1 MTKLDFYKDI
11 RMNLASTCVSIANA
25 IDYMTTEDCDNIYP
39 ETVNLVAGLS
49 SSIER
54 IAGIH
59 PAKAIDF
66 KQAANEP
73 SALTI
78 ARIKSEYVDTL
89 NRLTVHH
96 FKMLGAYIS
105 MQVDHAIS
113 LRQEVADRLENPKQ
127 VDSNHLN
134 GLQSF
139 EFDDWFNGKFTDEDF
154 ERIMFKRYGNTRIL
168 VDHFT
173 DSTESEVLRLA
184 LEHSKKCLSTGTS
197 ASMPYTGMSAGT
209 IKKDTYAFMGGQIN
223 VDVAIGGLQ
232 TYWACDTN
240 AHRSRKGRARFKTDN
255 KWVRA
260 GGMAKG
266 LKSYIVEKRLDDTL
280 TDIKVNIVP
289 IIGQIVKAIES
300 NGIPYAVWQKYYFVV
315 QPVDRDVALHVDDE
329 MVPTAVTI
337 FSPIYGYMNKLDMI
351 ISVLNGIDRMLPI
364 IMDYGRFN
372 VSAQLSSESNS
383 IPPVDSGASS

>member
-1 MTKLDFYKDI
+1 MTDLEFWRNNLRKL
-11 RMNLASTCVSIANA
+11 AGTCVEISNS
-25 IDYMTTEDCDNIYP
+25 IDYLTTEDCETIYP
-39 ETVNLVAGLS
+39 ETVRMVAGLS
-49 SSIER
+49 SKIQR
-54 IAGIH
+54 IAGIN

-66 KQAANEP
+66 KQAELEP
-73 SALTI
+73 CSLTI
-78 ARIKSEYVDTL
+78 AKIRSEYVQTL
-89 NRLTVHH
+89 ERLTVHF
-96 FKMLGAYIS
+96 FKLLHAYIA
-105 MQVDHAIS
+105 MLADRAIS

-232 TYWACDTN
+232 TYWVCDTN

-255 KWVRA
+255 KWVQA

-266 LKSYIVEKRLDDTL
+266 LKSYIIEKRLDDTL

-300 NGIPYAVWQKYYFVV
+300 NGIPTGVWQRYHFVI
-315 QPVDRDVALHVDDE
+315 QSVDRDVALHVTDDN
-329 MVPTAVTI
+329 VPKAVTI

-372 VSAQLSSESNS
+372 VSAQLSPVPTS
-383 IPPVDSGASS
+383 ITPVDSGASS